1 MCAGCGTTW
10 PTCCKSRRRSNL
22 SLKYLRSSSPLLAG
36 SSCRAIGTRCAARIH
51 ALADGTMPF
60 LTQPT
65 VRSPSRAPCDCR
77 VWFSTSSFD
86 DDGSFAS
93 GRALVIHR
101 SAACAR
107 AARSRRA
114 ESWTAAPTWPS
125 APSAA
130 LQRLGSGWPLH
141 GRTSMRM
148 LGLLRRAG
156 PGRAPCTL
164 IVSRVVHA
172 ARAHAERCRDQP
184 RTGTRPRPQIR
195 KVASCPG
202 CYRIFEG
209 MSSMVL

>member
-1 MCAGCGTTW
+1 VAPWLAPIARSTDDEPDWLMCAGCGTTW

-36 SSCRAIGTRCAARIH
+36 SSCRAIGTR
-51 ALADGTMPF
+51 
-60 LTQPT
+60 
-65 VRSPSRAPCDCR
+65 

-93 GRALVIHR
+93 GRALVIHQ

-148 LGLLRRAG
+148 LGLLRRDG

-184 RTGTRPRPQIR
+184 RTG
-195 KVASCPG
+195 VSASA
-202 CYRIFEG
+202 
-209 MSSMVL
+209 